1 VDKAEAEVV
10 FIVVDLVTMAEAMV
24 VDKDEVVD
32 KGDAVEVKVMVVIVM
47 MVCTSPEVLNSMMS
61 AQ

>member
-1 VDKAEAEVV
+1 MV